1 MVHKEAGH
9 EFNHPAQ
16 PRGFPSCAAQAKGPQ
31 GRKSLNR
38 TIQELLTESVG
49 LKGKVGENGKK
60 KDVYEELCGAMSYE
74 ELKKMEEAE
83 KEFDAVEEKDWK

>member
-1 MVHKEAGH
+1 M
-9 EFNHPAQ
+9 
-16 PRGFPSCAAQAKGPQ
+16 
-31 GRKSLNR
+31 
-38 TIQELLTESVG
+38 G